1 MVSPIP
7 TLHCQSENI
16 FPFPLSGDGTR
27 LAFRN
32 ARRRRIAR
40 SALPESAFRGRT
52 ASSGVF
58 RGVEGIGRD
67 VISKDAGNPI
77 SREGEPGNGIRKIR
91 IMRWFLRSENMDDTQ
106 HYRRLRRNMVLVIL
120 AVSIVPM
127 VFIGGITGQRFQAM
141 YRERVLDHL
150 QEMVEKHNHDING
163 FLTERRVNIRFLA
176 RAFEGEQLA
185 DEIHL
190 ERLLRI
196 FQEEHRG
203 VFVDL
208 GFIDE
213 NGIQA
218 AYVGPFRLS
227 RADYSDALWFRE
239 AMETPSYVS
248 EVLPGL
254 RGLPHFIVATKL
266 EWRGRP
272 WILRSTIDFVAFN
285 NRVENFQM
293 GETGQAFIVNRKGDF
308 QTRPRMDPV
317 LIPEAYD
324 AFLSDRS
331 LEAERIDAGQR
342 ARIRK
347 VWKQI
352 VGPARVA
359 ILEKES
365 SAGRPYLCVMTALKG
380 GEWILVYQQES
391 RDAFSRLYRTR
402 NLVLSVLI
410 AGGVLVV
417 LASVLLSRRMV
428 FFIERADREKE
439 MMNEQVI
446 EAGKLASVGELAA
459 GIAHEINN
467 PVAIMVEEA
476 GWMEDLLA
484 DPEPADGGNAE
495 EFRRALK
502 RIRTQGSRCKEIT
515 HNLLSFARRTSPDA
529 RIVPVNEMVEEVVGL
544 SEQKVRYG
552 NVKISLLLS
561 DGLPP
566 VKAAPSEIQ
575 QVLMNLINN
584 AIDVIEK
591 KAGGTVEVTTRAEKD
606 RVVVSVADNGPGIAR
621 TILPRIFDP
630 FFTTKPV
637 GKGTGLGLS
646 ICYGIVRKMGGEIS
660 VNSVAD
666 VGTTFQVRIPAAE
679 GEEVG
684 DPDGASNDK
693 PAGKPDSICSG

>member
-1 MVSPIP
+1 MARALLFEIREGEGLP
-7 TLHCQSENI
+7 
-16 FPFPLSGDGTR
+16 GTR
-27 LAFRN
+27 FRK
-32 ARRRRIAR
+32 AR
-40 SALPESAFRGRT
+40 SGAYRAFGT
-52 ASSGVF
+52 MF
-58 RGVEGIGRD
+58 RGVEGIGD

-77 SREGEPGNGIRKIR
+77 SREGEPGNGIREIR
-91 IMRWFLRSENMDDTQ
+91 IMRWFLRGENMDDTQ

-127 VFIGGITGQRFQAM
+127 VFIGGITGQRFHAM
-141 YRERVLDHL
+141 YRERVLGHL

-176 RAFEGEQLA
+176 RAFDGERLA

-196 FQEEHRG
+196 LQEEHRG

-248 EVLPGL
+248 EVFLGL

-285 NRVENFQM
+285 NLVENFQM

-317 LIPEAYD
+317 LIPETYD

-331 LEAERIDAGQR
+331 LEAERIGAGPGQR

-347 VWKQI
+347 VWKQV
-352 VGPARVA
+352 VGPDRVA

-365 SAGRPYLCVMTALKG
+365 PAGRPYLCVMTALKG
-380 GEWILVYQQES
+380 GEWILVYQQET

-484 DPEPADGGNAE
+484 DPEPADGGNLE
-495 EFRRALK
+495 EFQRALK
-502 RIRTQGSRCKEIT
+502 QIRTQGSRCKEIT
-515 HNLLSFARRTSPDA
+515 HKLLSFARRTSPDT
-529 RIVPVNEMVEEVVGL
+529 RVVPVNEMVEEVVGL
-544 SEQKVRYG
+544 SEQKARYG

-584 AIDVIEK
+584 AIDAIEK

-621 TILPRIFDP
+621 AILPRIFDP

-666 VGTTFQVRIPAAE
+666 VGTTFHVRIPAAD

-693 PAGKPDSICSG
+693 PAGKPDSKEETR